1 MSKTPEAESQYTLIK
16 NPIRQAETKTTT
28 VTIIAVV
35 EALELLDVAF
45 VILDRMLVVILLR
58 FIYIY

>member
-16 NPIRQAETKTTT
+16 KPIRQAETKTTT